1 MALSGGTVTGIS
13 APTVH
18 TEKNEREGIQNG
30 INSFNNSYIIEYKRS
45 TDERV
50 AVSVDRRFRCAL
62 FDNRAD
68 VDLVAVRHTMVVLS

>member
-13 APTVH
+13 APIVH

-30 INSFNNSYIIEYKRS
+30 INSSHITDYKRS
-45 TDERV
+45 TDEHV
-50 AVSVDRRFRCAL
+50 AVSVNGRFVCAVL
-62 FDNRAD
+62 DNRAD